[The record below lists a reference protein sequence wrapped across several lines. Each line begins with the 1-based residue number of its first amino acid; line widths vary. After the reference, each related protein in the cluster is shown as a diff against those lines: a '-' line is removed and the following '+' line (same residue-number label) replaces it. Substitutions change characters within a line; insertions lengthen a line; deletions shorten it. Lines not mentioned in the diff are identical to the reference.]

1 MEGRSGASRVV
12 KRRELLWL
20 LGAAA
25 AVSAMPGCARWEP
38 EPGRCASE
46 NRDPVIDVH
55 CHFFNASDVPV
66 RGFVEYVALGEL
78 REEFFPRATDVQTKG
93 LFNGLIALLVDILSR
108 GAADAV
114 TEARRLRAGKPLEAA
129 SVVAQRKTGI
139 LADAIQEMDRRARGI
154 ETFRRNVEGFD
165 VEPDYP
171 ALMEQLARDAGT
183 PQAFSR
189 SRSLSRVDAMRLATG
204 LQRQPSEMQRY
215 VYFALLLLDE
225 REAIAREY
233 LRVFAPKGCVSLVT
247 PSFLDMEMW
256 LGGSR
261 ARSSI
266 AEQIEVMDLLQ
277 VQIARTTEL
286 HMHGFVGF
294 DPWRAAAG
302 GGSLKLV
309 KQAVLDCGFVGVKLY
324 PPMGFRAFG
333 NGGLGF
339 PDGAPGGIEAALRS
353 LYAWCEANDVP
364 IMAHAENS
372 LGSNCG
378 YGHRASPS
386 WWRQALE
393 KFPNL
398 RVNLAHFGGF
408 DELRRQPPPS
418 KECPADAFGKDA
430 WEYIIGETIAVDG
443 REHLFADLGYLYELT
458 SSQFDGRTRSE
469 IRGYLKTF
477 QARYDPDVRHL
488 LYGTDWTMIAKELD
502 HNDYMSRLGAQLTV
516 AGYTPEQQQNIHWRN
531 AARYLGLG
539 KGDKTRARLRDYCM
553 NRQIDTDW
561 LSAFDQ

>member
-1 MEGRSGASRVV
+1 MAGSFDRPRVV
-12 KRRELLWL
+12 NRRGMLWL

-25 AVSAMPGCARWEP
+25 ALSVTPGCARWRP
-38 EPGRCASE
+38 EPGRCALTSA
-46 NRDPVIDVH
+46 DPVIDVH

-78 REEFFPRATDVQTKG
+78 RDEFLPRADVQTKG
-93 LFNGLIALLVDILSR
+93 LFNGLIAFLVDILSR
-108 GAADAV
+108 GAKDAP
-114 TEARRLRAGKPLEAA
+114 TEAARLRSGTPLEPA
-129 SVVAQRKTGI
+129 SVVQQRKTQI

-154 ETFRRNVEGFD
+154 ETFGRGVEGLD

-171 ALMEQLARDAGT
+171 ALMEQLAKDAVR

-189 SRSLSRVDAMRLATG
+189 SRALSRVGAIGLANG

-215 VYFALLLLDE
+215 IYFALLLLDD

-233 LRVFAPKGCVSLVT
+233 LRVFAPSGCVSLVT
-247 PSFLDMEMW
+247 PSFLDMENW
-256 LGGSR
+256 LGNSR

-286 HMHGFVGF
+286 HMHSFVGF
-294 DPWRAAAG
+294 DPWREAEG

-309 KQAVLDCGFVGVKLY
+309 KRAILDCGFVGVKLY
-324 PPMGFRAFG
+324 PPMGFQAFG
-333 NGGLGF
+333 NGEIRF
-339 PDGAPGGIEAALRS
+339 PKGAPGGMEMETALRR
-353 LYAWCEANDVP
+353 LYAWCESNDVP

-372 LGSNCG
+372 LGSLCG

-386 WWRQALE
+386 WWREALRE
-393 KFPNL
+393 FPKL
-398 RVNLAHFGGF
+398 RVNLAHFGSF
-408 DELRRQPPPS
+408 DELRTQPAPKRCS
-418 KECPADAFGKDA
+418 KDAFGKDA
-430 WEYIIGETIAVDG
+430 WEFIVGKTISEDG

-458 SSQFDGRTRSE
+458 SPQFDDRTRSE
-469 IRGYLKTF
+469 IRGYLKQF
-477 QARYDPDVRHL
+477 QSRYDPDVRHL

-502 HNDYMSRLGAQLTV
+502 NNNYMYRLGAQLTA
-516 AGYTPEQQQNIHWRN
+516 AGYTPEQQQNIYWRN

-539 KGDKTRARLRDYCM
+539 KTDKTRNRLRDYCL
-553 NRQIDTDW
+553 NRKIDADW

>member
-12 KRRELLWL
+12 KRRDLLWL

-25 AVSAMPGCARWEP
+25 AVSATPGCARWRP
-38 EPGRCASE
+38 EPGRCALE

-93 LFNGLIALLVDILSR
+93 LFNGLIAFLVDILSR
-108 GAADAV
+108 GAKDAA
-114 TEARRLRAGKPLEAA
+114 TEARRLRSGQPLESA
-129 SVVAQRKTGI
+129 STAAQRKTAI

-154 ETFRRNVEGFD
+154 ETFGRNARGFD

-189 SRSLSRVDAMRLATG
+189 SRSLSRADALGLATD

-215 VYFALLLLDE
+215 ISFALLLLGD

-247 PSFLDMEMW
+247 PSFLDMENW
-256 LGGSR
+256 LGSSR
-261 ARSSI
+261 ARSRLPQ
-266 AEQIEVMDLLQ
+266 QIEVMHLLQ
-277 VQIARTTEL
+277 LQIARTTDL
-286 HMHGFVGF
+286 HMHSFVGF

-324 PPMGFRAFG
+324 PPMGFQAFG
-333 NGGLGF
+333 NDKIKF
-339 PDGAPGGIEAALRS
+339 PKGAPKGIEAALRG
-353 LYAWCEANDVP
+353 LYAWCEDNDVP

-372 LGSNCG
+372 LGSLCG
-378 YGHRASPS
+378 YGHRASPA
-386 WWRQALE
+386 WWRKALDG
-393 KFPNL
+393 FPNL

-408 DELRRQPPPS
+408 DELRPQPPA
-418 KECPADAFGKDA
+418 KECRENDFSGKA
-430 WEYIIGETIAVDG
+430 WEFIIGETIRVDG
-443 REHLFADLGYLYELT
+443 RDNLFADLGYLYELT
-458 SSQFDGRTRSE
+458 SPEFDDRTRSE
-469 IRGYLKTF
+469 IRGYLQQF
-477 QARYDPDVRHL
+477 QSRYDPDVRHL

-502 HNDYMSRLGAQLTV
+502 NNNYMARLGAQLTA
-516 AGYTPEQQQNIHWRN
+516 AGYTPEQQQNIYWRN

-539 KGDKTRARLRDYCM
+539 KTDRTRARLHDYCQ
-553 NRQIDTDW
+553 NHQIDAGW